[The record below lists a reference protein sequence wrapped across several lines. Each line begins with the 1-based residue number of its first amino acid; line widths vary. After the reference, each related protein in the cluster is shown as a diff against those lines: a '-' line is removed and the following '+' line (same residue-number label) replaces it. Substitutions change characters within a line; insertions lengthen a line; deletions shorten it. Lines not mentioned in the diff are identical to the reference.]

1 MRHFERGFGTKI
13 KFAGHIR
20 ISLKKLRTAVEQLVA
35 GNNTMP
41 CRHRTIKITEWFQP
55 FFFTNPL
62 SIFEEIILCIY
73 ITYRLIISSNKMK
86 AEQWWLFRV
95 LRVCRALR
103 LDFKEIRAFSRWYL
117 FRVLRELESVLNSV
131 VISQKESYRI
141 LHLWYKIKYRGR

>member
-55 FFFTNPL
+55 FFL
-62 SIFEEIILCIY
+62 LIL
-73 ITYRLIISSNKMK
+73 
-86 AEQWWLFRV
+86 
-95 LRVCRALR
+95 
-103 LDFKEIRAFSRWYL
+103 YL
-117 FRVLRELESVLNSV
+117 FLRKLFFAF
-131 VISQKESYRI
+131 I
-141 LHLWYKIKYRGR
+141 LLID